1 MLVDRIIHV
10 RGEKRVVRQHRKKHN
25 RGILLTSWLLKK
37 GTTKAAGSKLSSVVA
52 DEDQLREKGREH
64 AEAIQ
69 ERASKRGNQQA
80 AAAAA
85 AAASGKGKRKGADVA
100 LSDPL
105 ALAHDGGTRSGA
117 TPEASREEQA
127 SEERRSSA
135 LELIQKDHVLMERVR
150 AMLGASAAD
159 QAAAKEA
166 AVNAANT
173 RALRASL
180 QALKRHSNSS
190 IGWTAYT
197 TALATA
203 AGAGEHTCPDP
214 NLCPPGNRCKP
225 AEPGGVSFAER
236 AKSLGIRYE
245 TFSDARVR
253 MHNTNH
259 DIAPRDAVSDGCYV
273 YNERKTRSD
282 VTNPEVMALAKAF
295 WHSDDVSRATGN
307 SGKLLRR
314 ARVSAR
320 LRRGGGQGA

>member
-1 MLVDRIIHV
+1 MHV

-197 TALATA
+197 TALAV
-203 AGAGEHTCPDP
+203 AGCYDDCMVAKVYPDLVGKVMEKSAKEKVGRRTFGTQLTGGIVPVISSDESPVAPTPNPMPCPTLDESMGEQKDGEEEMEEETEEEEDEEED
-214 NLCPPGNRCKP
+214 GEEGEDGEEEEKEER
-225 AEPGGVSFAER
+225 EEERYVSSR
-236 AKSLGIRYE
+236 G
-245 TFSDARVR
+245 RVR
-253 MHNTNH
+253 
-259 DIAPRDAVSDGCYV
+259 IA
-273 YNERKTRSD
+273 K
-282 VTNPEVMALAKAF
+282 
-295 WHSDDVSRATGN
+295 
-307 SGKLLRR
+307 RR
-314 ARVSAR
+314 FSE
-320 LRRGGGQGA
+320 LG